1 MLFHGPLLYMQ
12 KFLWNKKK
20 TTKKTITVSHR
31 AAALWLDDT
40 VPIHV
45 RVIRFVKSLEIW
57 AMNIEHAH
65 RHTQYC
71 HHNHTL
77 WLNTDINAPHY
88 KLMFT
93 TVCHNKHFQDEFW
106 THLRARNNHL
116 HTDHDR
122 TVHGIPIWHVYLC
135 NIQQQLA
142 EQTGAASTNKT
153 VTESDNRTQV

>member
-1 MLFHGPLLYMQ
+1 MDHCCICRNFYGIKTKQQKKNYYCIPLCCSL
-12 KFLWNKKK
+12 
-20 TTKKTITVSHR
+20 
-31 AAALWLDDT
+31 
-40 VPIHV
+40 
-45 RVIRFVKSLEIW
+45 VIGWYRSPTRQGLPGFVKSLEIW

-88 KLMFT
+88 KPTFT
-93 TVCHNKHFQDEFW
+93 MVCHNKHFQDEFW

-122 TVHGIPIWHVYLC
+122 TMHGIPIWHVYLC

-142 EQTGAASTNKT
+142 ERAWYTNLACLLM
-153 VTESDNRTQV
+153 